1 VPLEWEE
8 LVSYDDE
15 RRAGS
20 HPLVAGDTVP
30 SGARLLTAHTD
41 QYHFMPAPSTDT
53 NATTGATLAD
63 QRTTVTTVDDFFM
76 STPPSDETQRGKL
89 GR

>member
-1 VPLEWEE
+1 VALEREE

-20 HPLVAGDTVP
+20 DPLVAGDALP
-30 SGARLLTAHTD
+30 GRARLLTAHAD

-76 STPPSDETQRGKL
+76 VYPSL
-89 GR
+89 G